1 MGDRDLNKQ
10 TSLDYGHRTALITTA
25 TLPPRPRDQQ
35 LSKFH
40 TFTNI
45 FPAFITLFDD
55 SNTAAMPSE
64 YCPVYAVSFT
74 PPRAACRRH
83 LLAGDLTRRQRA
95 TAPAL
100 NNIANIP

>member
-1 MGDRDLNKQ
+1 MGDRDMGKQ

-25 TLPPRPRDQQ
+25 TLPPRPRDRQ

-64 YCPVYAVSFT
+64 YCPVYAPFFGAMGCTCAIVFL
-74 PPRAACRRH
+74 PGCLVRHCQVGCRYCRN
-83 LLAGDLTRRQRA
+83 G
-95 TAPAL
+95 
-100 NNIANIP
+100 